1 MLGEDSSTRRWQT
14 GLVLLLLCLAVVGFH
29 LSPVGLWMVLVLA
42 WGVAIYALRLFASEP
57 VPLPTDKIYLPRVS
71 ILVAAKD
78 EKQVIER
85 LAYNL
90 CTLQYAGELE
100 VWIGND
106 GSTDGTG
113 EILERLCLEQ
123 SRLHVLHR
131 LPTARPG
138 KSAVLNDLL
147 SRSRGDIL
155 IVFDA
160 DAQVESDFLSRTVP
174 LFAQPEVGAVQV
186 RKAIANA
193 AENFWTRNQA
203 AEMLFD
209 AFFQLRRQTIG
220 GTAELRGNGQL
231 VRATALH
238 QVGDWTESTVTDDLD
253 LTLKLHLQGW
263 QVQFVWETVVWEEGV
278 TSWQALW
285 RQRSRWAEGGFQRY
299 LDHAESLLKKHLG
312 NTKSLDQAV
321 FYTIQYLMP
330 VAALIDLSLAIFWQS
345 AALLTPLLLVATTM
359 TAVGFYRAQRQ
370 NGVPVPEALMVSAL
384 GTLYFLHW
392 FPVIVIKLVSM
403 AIYPK
408 RLVWVKTVHQG

>member
-1 MLGEDSSTRRWQT
+1 MLGEDSNTRRWQT
-14 GLVLLLLCLAVVGFH
+14 GLVLLSICLVVLGLH
-29 LSPVGLWMVLVLA
+29 LSPVGSWMVLVLA
-42 WGVAIYALRLFASEP
+42 WGVAVYALRLLTSNP
-57 VPLPTDKIYLPRVS
+57 VSLPIDRTYLPRIS

-78 EKQVIER
+78 EEQVIKR
-85 LAYNL
+85 LVGNL

-106 GSTDGTG
+106 GSTDCTG
-113 EILERLCLEQ
+113 ELLERLCLEQ
-123 SRLHVLHR
+123 PRLHVLHR
-131 LPTARPG
+131 LPGDRPG
-138 KSAVLNDLL
+138 KSAVLNDLF
-147 SRSRGDIL
+147 SQSRGDIL

-160 DAQVESDFLSRTVP
+160 DAQVDADFLTRTVP
-174 LFAQPEVGAVQV
+174 LFAQPGVGAVQV

-193 AENFWTRNQA
+193 DENFWTRNQA

-231 VRATALH
+231 VRATALQ

-299 LDHAESLLKKHLG
+299 LDHARSLLKKDLG
-312 NTKSLDQAV
+312 DTKSLDQAV
-321 FYTIQYLMP
+321 FCTIQYLMP
-330 VAALIDLSLAIFWQS
+330 VAALIDLSLAVFWR
-345 AALLTPLLLVATTM
+345 AAPLLTPLLLVATTM

-370 NGVPVPEALMVSAL
+370 TGVSVPEAVMISAL